1 MRAVRKIGEIN
12 EKNKVMDVDEKGHS
26 WGEETSTIW
35 RIGNKLVTLQTI
47 AFMRAYII

>member
-1 MRAVRKIGEIN
+1 MRKIGEIN

-35 RIGNKLVTLQTI
+35 RIGNKLVTLQAI